1 MEEKVILSGKEYIVV
16 DETYYPVIKEN
27 HHEEMG
33 GGYWIEKM
41 EGGEQVL
48 IPAIKMPKMI
58 DERALRMF
66 GKARLKF
73 LKENKI
79 EDYEQMLLEGTL
91 QEHLDKIED
100 QAIEF
105 ITKEKP
111 KMMEP
116 WGLTKELQSEDFL
129 KYAGLMKNLDMT
141 LDRMAME
148 QIIWV

>member
-1 MEEKVILSGKEYIVV
+1 
-16 DETYYPVIKEN
+16 
-27 HHEEMG
+27 
-33 GGYWIEKM
+33 
-41 EGGEQVL
+41 
-48 IPAIKMPKMI
+48 
-58 DERALRMF
+58 MF